1 MNLEVVETN
10 QDLKRKSTL
19 LENVRGEKVTKN
31 GKKVI
36 NGIIKRPGKLI
47 KSGKKQLKSGNLPK
61 NGKTKSGIVE
71 KNGTNLKSGQMTKNG
86 KQQKNGMV
94 VKHGKQ
100 TKNGVLP
107 RNGIT
112 IKSGTMTRNGIAIK
126 SGTMTR
132 NGEKIQNGTI
142 TKNGE
147 KIQNGV
153 MITKNWEVTQHGT
166 RMMAKHQTKAGEDF
180 SIIRNFL
187 KHEMYYKVRISRS

>member
-47 KSGKKQLKSGNLPK
+47 RSGKKQLKSGNLPK

-71 KNGTNLKSGQMTKNG
+71 KNGTNRQSGQKTKNG
-86 KQQKNGMV
+86 KQQRNGMV

-100 TKNGVLP
+100 TKSGVLP

-126 SGTMTR
+126 
-132 NGEKIQNGTI
+132 NG
-142 TKNGE
+142 
-147 KIQNGV
+147 
-153 MITKNWEVTQHGT
+153 EVTQNGT
-166 RMMAKHQTKAGEDF
+166 RMMAKHQKKAGEDF

-187 KHEMYYKVRISRS
+187 KH